1 MVRVVR
7 CASPMALG
15 VLLASLSG
23 CSGGALPVR
32 APPAAP
38 SSGPAAAAAA
48 AAAAATPEPPARAP
62 LPFHLPCAE
71 DDLAGCTAGCDDHY
85 VEDCVTVGA
94 ITLAKATVSSDSERA
109 VSLFRAACNEGSARG
124 CLKLGDAYHA
134 GVLAGD
140 AEEVE
145 AYRRACDAGAN
156 LGCVAAAGAYLTGK
170 GTPAD
175 PAHAATLLARVCD
188 RGNARACFE
197 LGRLYKAGEGVKASG
212 KRAGDLFDKACK
224 LGLDEG
230 CFAANSSGDALSPR
244 D

>member
-1 MVRVVR
+1 MVTVVHR
-7 CASPMALG
+7 ASPMALG
-15 VLLASLSG
+15 VLLASHLG

-32 APPAAP
+32 APLAAP
-38 SSGPAAAAAA
+38 SSSPAVAVV
-48 AAAAATPEPPARAP
+48 AATPEPAAPAP

-71 DDLAGCTAGCDDHY
+71 DDLAGCSAGCDDHH

-94 ITLAKATVSSDSERA
+94 ITLARATVSSDSERA
-109 VSLFRAACNEGSARG
+109 VVLFRAACNEGSARG

-140 AEEVE
+140 AEAVD

-156 LGCVAAAGAYLTGK
+156 LGCVAAAGAYLAGK
-170 GTPAD
+170 GAPAD
-175 PAHAATLLARVCD
+175 PTYAATLLARVCD

-197 LGRLYKAGEGVKASG
+197 LGRLYKSGEGVRANA

-230 CFAANSSGDALSPR
+230 CLAANASGDVLSPR
-244 D
+244 Y